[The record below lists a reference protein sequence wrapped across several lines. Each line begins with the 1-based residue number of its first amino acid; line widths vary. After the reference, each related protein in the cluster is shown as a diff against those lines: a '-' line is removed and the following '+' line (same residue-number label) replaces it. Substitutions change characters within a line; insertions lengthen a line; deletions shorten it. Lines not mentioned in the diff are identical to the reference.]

1 MKALPLLASIT
12 AISLLTSN
20 ADGQQ
25 VREFT
30 VYEAPFDGGPV
41 SHRWGGGCIRNCFRY
56 GGLKSI
62 SMRDGFAWS
71 LEPPRTGKAACSHS
85 VCFLDSRRS
94 LSVNVSTRIRSRG
107 GTVVSFPT
115 CSIATGGRFGTF
127 DMLGEWPVGKRVSL
141 GRSPTISVA
150 PL

>member
-56 GGLKSI
+56 GGLK
-62 SMRDGFAWS
+62 
-71 LEPPRTGKAACSHS
+71 LEFPLFRGQVNIGQLMLRLHDTAVHS
-85 VCFLDSRRS
+85 
-94 LSVNVSTRIRSRG
+94 
-107 GTVVSFPT
+107 
-115 CSIATGGRFGTF
+115 
-127 DMLGEWPVGKRVSL
+127 
-141 GRSPTISVA
+141 
-150 PL
+150 